1 MRQLLREPLLHFF
14 VLGAVLFAGYA
25 WNNEDAL
32 RPPDDIVVDTTR
44 IEALTSQFE
53 RVWRR
58 APTTNELQSL
68 VDNWVR
74 EEVLYREGLALGL
87 DRDDPVLRRRIA
99 QKMDFISEEL
109 IEASPD
115 ASELQAWFADNADNY
130 RLDPRFSFH
139 QLYLD
144 PSADGNEFEKRVE
157 QVDRELA
164 SGKVPLG
171 DATLLPATLEDATL
185 SEVRRT
191 FGEVFAESL
200 QSLAVGEWSGPVP
213 SGYGLH
219 FVHVDA
225 LQASRLPELHEVR
238 AAVERDYLAQRARE
252 LKGRFYDALRERYN
266 VVYEDSVTLTH
277 QLSGGGHAQ

>member
-1 MRQLLREPLLHFF
+1 
-14 VLGAVLFAGYA
+14 
-25 WNNEDAL
+25 
-32 RPPDDIVVDTTR
+32 
-44 IEALTSQFE
+44 
-53 RVWRR
+53 
-58 APTTNELQSL
+58 
-68 VDNWVR
+68 
-74 EEVLYREGLALGL
+74 
-87 DRDDPVLRRRIA
+87 
-99 QKMDFISEEL
+99 
-109 IEASPD
+109 
-115 ASELQAWFADNADNY
+115 
-130 RLDPRFSFH
+130 
-139 QLYLD
+139 LYLD
-144 PSADGNEFEKRVE
+144 PSAEGNEFEKRLE
-157 QVDRELA
+157 QVGRELA

-225 LQASRLPELHEVR
+225 LQASRLPELDEVR
-238 AAVERDYLAQRARE
+238 AAVERDYLAERARE

-277 QLSGGGHAQ
+277 QLSGGEHAQ